1 MKESKKERTINMII
15 LNLEQKEAQAIL
27 SGAETFFAELK
38 QMKQTDMAI
47 FWRILFKDFEK
58 GIKKAG
64 EQYDKQIEEKKEKF
78 IIEVP
83 TRHRK
88 LEPLDHPTPLNARK
102 GS

>member
-1 MKESKKERTINMII
+1 MKESKKERTVNMII

-27 SGAETFFAELK
+27 SGAETFFVELK

-64 EQYDKQIEEKKEKF
+64 QQYDKQIEEKKEKSKPIQLSLPF
-78 IIEVP
+78 PEL
-83 TRHRK
+83 TQ
-88 LEPLDHPTPLNARK
+88 
-102 GS
+102 